1 MYPGGCRT
9 AGGDSHAAYVRDR
22 ALDVEPY
29 RNAEGR
35 SALGRHG
42 SFGRSGSRRGRGERR
57 ICSAGCLFVLTQSL
71 VRSLKQIQK
80 GVLQVNRALSFLHTQ
95 AHLIHNNLSP
105 EAILVNLKGDWKLG
119 SLNFTLSLGVD
130 GQGASRWEFPEWE
143 SRLPEG
149 VQRNWDYMGDY
160 LSSSSLSS
168 LRI

>member
-1 MYPGGCRT
+1 M
-9 AGGDSHAAYVRDR
+9 
-22 ALDVEPY
+22 
-29 RNAEGR
+29 
-35 SALGRHG
+35 
-42 SFGRSGSRRGRGERR
+42 
-57 ICSAGCLFVLTQSL
+57 FVPP
-71 VRSLKQIQK
+71 KQIQK

-130 GQGASRWEFPEWE
+130 GQGASRWEFPEWD

-160 LSSSSLSS
+160 LSSSSSSS